1 MTPRWSPFHLR
12 LHRLLLQRP
21 ALLPQGTPLLLAV
34 SGGQDSMALTGLLLD
49 LVRLHD
55 WTLHLWHGDHGWRQ
69 ESAQQAR
76 ELAGWAQEQGLPIT
90 VERWQQVPGEPARGS
105 STASRSEAHAR
116 TWRYECLV
124 REAQRLGAARVLT
137 GHTASDRAETLLLN
151 LARGSHRRGLS
162 SLRVERELSAGLTLV
177 RPLLGFSRSDTT
189 AISGQL
195 ALPIWPDSSNA
206 DPRFSRNRVRHEVMP
221 VLEQLHPGAG
231 RRLAATAERL
241 ATEQEAEAPLLELAL
256 EVLVTEE
263 GMGLKRQMLVAQPL
277 ANQRLLL
284 QHWLRRHTSQPLKA
298 QPLELLL
305 HRLGK
310 GQPPGATDLA
320 AGWQLRWDRSTLH
333 LQQR

>member
-49 LVRLHD
+49 LVRLHH

-69 ESAQQAR
+69 ESAQQAQ
-76 ELAGWAQEQGLPIT
+76 ELAGWTQEQGLPVT
-90 VERWQQVPGEPARGS
+90 VERWQQPPGEPARAS
-105 STASRSEAHAR
+105 STASRSEASAR
-116 TWRYECLV
+116 IWRYDCLV

-137 GHTASDRAETLLLN
+137 GHTASDRAETLLLH
-151 LARGSHRRGLS
+151 LARGSHRRGLA
-162 SLRVERELSAGLTLV
+162 SLPMERELAPGLTLA
-177 RPLLGFSRSDTT
+177 RPLLGFSRSDTA
-189 AISGQL
+189 AICTRL
-195 ALPIWPDSSNA
+195 ALPIWHDSSNA

-256 EVLVTEE
+256 EALVAKE
-263 GMGLKRQMLVAQPL
+263 GMGLKRQVLVAQPL
-277 ANQRLLL
+277 ANQRQLL
-284 QHWLRRHTSQPLKA
+284 QHWLRRHAGQPLEA

-310 GQPPGATDLA
+310 GQPPGAANLA
-320 AGWQLRWDRSTLH
+320 AGWQLHWDRSTLR